1 MIPIPSRR
9 KKLASEPDFERP
21 PLWIHGIVAGIL
33 APEGAERKYVS
44 SKREAKRRELLRL
57 LDRIPIPAGGAKPA
71 KRSQG
76 TAQPAQ
82 PDLAAPKPPS
92 GRPSATRR

>member
-21 PLWIHGIVAGIL
+21 PLWIHEIVAGVL
-33 APEGAERKYVS
+33 APEAAERKYVS

-57 LDRIPIPAGGAKPA
+57 LDRIPIPSQPVKRQQKPA
-71 KRSQG
+71 ASAESA
-76 TAQPAQ
+76 T
-82 PDLAAPKPPS
+82 PKLPS